1 MRCPYCGGLN
11 SDQAQFCVRC
21 GRDMS
26 KPPAQTTAS
35 RSSAPYPPPPQQ
47 PQQPPYQNPRQ
58 PAPGQGY
65 PRPPVHQS
73 LPTQVP
79 PYKQPSKQTS
89 PAPAGT
95 RASTRRVA
103 ETPISPP
110 PPPIPQGPEAPAPFP
125 PHTMQHLKTL
135 EQGAL
140 NYSFVSEEES
150 VGRKKTVRILY
161 QRCTP
166 WQQVATLLKALKE
179 YQSDKFNTIT
189 IQGIYAQE
197 NSMYGFTNGQ
207 LQFDRN
213 VRLGSQIMN
222 RYQVETGNGYEAD
235 SVRIV
240 LSE

>member
-26 KPPAQTTAS
+26 KPPVPTTAS
-35 RSSAPYPPPPQQ
+35 RTRAPYPPPPPQ
-47 PQQPPYQNPRQ
+47 QQPPYQNPRQ
-58 PAPGQGY
+58 PAPGQTY
-65 PRPPVHQS
+65 PRPVAPQTPAS
-73 LPTQVP
+73 YPPPKQVP
-79 PYKQPSKQTS
+79 PVAPPRV
-89 PAPAGT
+89 PA
-95 RASTRRVA
+95 RRV
-103 ETPISPP
+103 
-110 PPPIPQGPEAPAPFP
+110 PEVPVSSVPVPAAPEPPAPFP
-125 PHTMQHLKTL
+125 PRTIQQLKAL

-140 NYSFVSEEES
+140 NYTLVSEEES
-150 VGRKKTVRILY
+150 VGRKKTIRILY

-179 YQSDKFNTIT
+179 HQAEKFNTVT
-189 IQGIYAQE
+189 IQGIYGQE
-197 NSMYGFTNGQ
+197 SSVYGFTNGQ

-222 RYQVETGNGYEAD
+222 RYQLETGNGFETD

>member
-26 KPPAQTTAS
+26 KPPVPTTAS
-35 RSSAPYPPPPQQ
+35 RTRAPYPPPPPQ
-47 PQQPPYQNPRQ
+47 QQPPYQNPPRQ
-58 PAPGQGY
+58 PAPGQTY
-65 PRPPVHQS
+65 PRPVAPA
-73 LPTQVP
+73 PKQVP
-79 PYKQPSKQTS
+79 PVAPPRV
-89 PAPAGT
+89 PAR
-95 RASTRRVA
+95 RAA
-103 ETPISPP
+103 EAPVSSV
-110 PPPIPQGPEAPAPFP
+110 PIPAAPEAPAPFP
-125 PHTMQHLKTL
+125 PHTIQQLKTL

-140 NYSFVSEEES
+140 NYSLVTEEEG
-150 VGRKKTVRILY
+150 VGRKKTIRILY

-166 WQQVATLLKALKE
+166 WQQAATLLKALKE
-179 YQSDKFNTIT
+179 HQTEKFNTII
-189 IQGIYAQE
+189 IQGIYAQG
-197 NSMYGFTNGQ
+197 NGIYGFTNGQ

-222 RYQVETGNGYEAD
+222 RYQLETGNGFESD

>member
-26 KPPAQTTAS
+26 IKTPVQA
-35 RSSAPYPPPPQQ
+35 SAPRSKTPYPTPPQ
-47 PQQPPYQNPRQ
+47 PSYPTPPSYSTPRQ
-58 PAPGQGY
+58 PSQGQGY
-65 PRPPVHQS
+65 PRPGTPQAPTPRIPPS
-73 LPTQVP
+73 QQPRQPAPPPRRAPQAQISPLPT
-79 PYKQPSKQTS
+79 
-89 PAPAGT
+89 
-95 RASTRRVA
+95 
-103 ETPISPP
+103 
-110 PPPIPQGPEAPAPFP
+110 PIPTGPEAPAPFP
-125 PHTMQHLKTL
+125 PRTIQHLKTL
-135 EQGAL
+135 AQGAL
-140 NYSFVSEEES
+140 NYTVDHEEES

-166 WQQVATLLKALKE
+166 WQQAATLLKALQE
-179 YQSDKFNTIT
+179 QQSDKFNTII
-189 IQGIYAQE
+189 IQGIHDKE
-197 NSMYGFTNGQ
+197 NSIYGFTNGH

-222 RYQVETGNGYEAD
+222 RYQVETGNGFEAD

>member
-26 KPPAQTTAS
+26 KPPVQTTAS
-35 RSSAPYPPPPQQ
+35 HSRAPYPPPPPQ

-65 PRPPVHQS
+65 PRPTAPQA
-73 LPTQVP
+73 PTQ
-79 PYKQPSKQTS
+79 PSRQTS
-89 PAPAGT
+89 PAPSAP
-95 RASTRRVA
+95 RVPTRRVA
-103 ETPISPP
+103 EAPVTPLSPP
-110 PPPIPQGPEAPAPFP
+110 APVGPEAPAPFP
-125 PHTMQHLKTL
+125 PHTMQQLKTL

-140 NYSFVSEEES
+140 NYSLVSEEES

-166 WQQVATLLKALKE
+166 WQQAATLLKALKE
-179 YQSDKFNTIT
+179 QQSDKFTTII
-189 IQGIYAQE
+189 IQGIYGQD
-197 NSMYGFTNGQ
+197 NSVYGFTNGQ

-222 RYQVETGNGYEAD
+222 RYQVETGNGFEAD

>member
-26 KPPAQTTAS
+26 KPPVQTTAV
-35 RSSAPYPPPPQQ
+35 RAKAPYPPPPP
-47 PQQPPYQNPRQ
+47 PQQTPGQHPRQ
-58 PAPGQGY
+58 SPPGQGY
-65 PRPPVHQS
+65 SRPGTPQA
-73 LPTQVP
+73 PGPQVP
-79 PYKQPSKQTS
+79 PYQPPRQVSPGF
-89 PAPAGT
+89 PAPGVPG
-95 RASTRRVA
+95 RRVTEA
-103 ETPISPP
+103 PASPLSPP
-110 PPPIPQGPEAPAPFP
+110 VSAGAEAPAPFP
-125 PHTMQHLKTL
+125 PHTMQQLKAL

-140 NYSFVSEEES
+140 NYNVVSEEES
-150 VGRKKTVRILY
+150 VGRKKTICILY

-179 YQSDKFNTIT
+179 QQSDKFNTII
-189 IQGIYAQE
+189 IQGIYRQE
-197 NSMYGFTNGQ
+197 NDPYGFTNGQ

-213 VRLGSQIMN
+213 VRLGSQITN
-222 RYQVETGNGYEAD
+222 RYQVETGNGFEID

>member
-26 KPPAQTTAS
+26 KPPTQTAARS
-35 RSSAPYPPPPQQ
+35 RTPYPPPPQQ

-65 PRPPVHQS
+65 PKPPVQAP
-73 LPTQVP
+73 PTPFRQAPPVP
-79 PYKQPSKQTS
+79 P
-89 PAPAGT
+89 AGPRT
-95 RASTRRVA
+95 PTRRVA
-103 ETPISPP
+103 EAPVNPLPP
-110 PPPIPQGPEAPAPFP
+110 PVPAGPEAPAPFP
-125 PHTMQHLKTL
+125 PHTMQQLKTL

-140 NYSFVSEEES
+140 NYSLVSEEEN
-150 VGRKKTVRILY
+150 VGRKKTIRILY

-179 YQSDKFNTIT
+179 HQSDKFNTIT
-189 IQGIYAQE
+189 IQGFYGQE
-197 NSMYGFTNGQ
+197 NSVYGFTNGQ

-213 VRLGSQIMN
+213 VRLGSQIVS
-222 RYQVETGNGYEAD
+222 RYQLETGNGFEID